1 MTTICLQS
9 EYLAPVAHYILAF
22 HAEKIL
28 IETQEHYVKQSFRNR
43 CEIASAN
50 GIMPLTIPIEK
61 ASVRKPCMKDMR
73 ISDHGNWRHL
83 HWNAI
88 RSSYNSSA
96 FFEYYQDDFRPLYE
110 KRYEFLLDFNEA
122 MREVIFQS
130 LELDKVIE
138 YTSDYQK
145 ELNPSIM
152 DLRPFAEPQKE
163 IELKTKVHLESYYQV
178 FQNKFGFQSDLSII
192 DLLFNMGPE
201 AQLILKNSSK

>member
-9 EYLAPVAHYILAF
+9 EYLAPVSHYIFAF
-22 HAEKIL
+22 HADKIL
-28 IETQEHYVKQSFRNR
+28 IEAQEHYVKQSYRNR

-61 ASVRKPCMKDMR
+61 ATIRKPCLKDMR

-96 FFEYYQDDFRPLYE
+96 YFEYYQDDFRPLYE
-110 KRYEFLLDFNEA
+110 KKFDFLLDFNEA
-122 MREVIFQS
+122 AREIVFQC
-130 LELDKVIE
+130 LDLDKTVE
-138 YTSDYQK
+138 LTSAFHK
-145 ELNPSIM
+145 ELESSIQ

>member
-22 HAEKIL
+22 HAKKIL

-163 IELKTKVHLESYYQV
+163 IELKTKVHLETYYQV